1 MKISLLSEFL
11 APGVRRLRFE
21 LLRSP
26 LLRQVTGRSEIHSF
40 GGDKFR
46 SAHESPMNDGL
57 PAVEAC
63 WEWVGLTMREVL
75 RKGGWPP
82 RTLFK
87 PRP

>member
-1 MKISLLSEFL
+1 
-11 APGVRRLRFE
+11 
-21 LLRSP
+21 
-26 LLRQVTGRSEIHSF
+26 
-40 GGDKFR
+40 
-46 SAHESPMNDGL
+46 MNDGL